1 MSYDGDGGD
10 YTSGEISD
18 SSNETSTDTS
28 ESDITVSDS
37 EVASAFSEEGSVEES
52 GESTTSKGNIFSETP
67 TESKG
72 GEENSQETISMEA
85 STETKENENT
95 TSTETTIENS
105 EAEVAETNNPDS
117 IHVTCIREDLA
128 KSVHPD
134 TGVPYET
141 KTVEVNGQ
149 QLEVVVPEF
158 ESKFDFILEKE
169 ECLLS
174 RQEHNTI
181 CNERLKEEVA
191 ANPEWAKN
199 TFDSEQLAQIKDGKG
214 VEGYTWHHDGGQVGH
229 MQLVDAQTHRD
240 TRHTGGIAIWGC
252 KSKYI

>member
-10 YTSGEISD
+10 YTSGEVSD
-18 SSNETSTDTS
+18 SSDETSTDTS

-37 EVASAFSEEGSVEES
+37 EVASAFSEEGSVEAS
-52 GESTTSKGNIFSETP
+52 GETTASEGNLFSETP
-67 TESKG
+67 AESKG
-72 GEENSQETISMEA
+72 GEETISVEA
-85 STETKENENT
+85 S
-95 TSTETTIENS
+95 
-105 EAEVAETNNPDS
+105 AETGNPDS

-128 KSVHPD
+128 ESVHPD

-158 ESKFDFILEKE
+158 ESKFDFVLDKE

-174 RQEHNTI
+174 RQDHNTI

-191 ANPEWAKN
+191 ANPEWAKD
-199 TFDSEQLAQIKDGKG
+199 TFDAEQLAQIQAGKG

-229 MQLVDAQTHRD
+229 MQLVDAKTHRD

>member
-37 EVASAFSEEGSVEES
+37 EVASAFSEEGSV
-52 GESTTSKGNIFSETP
+52 K
-67 TESKG
+67 
-72 GEENSQETISMEA
+72 ETISMEA
-85 STETKENENT
+85 STETKGNENT

-105 EAEVAETNNPDS
+105 EAEVAETHNPDS

-158 ESKFDFILEKE
+158 ESKFDFVLEKE

-181 CNERLKEEVA
+181 CNERLREEVE

-229 MQLVDAQTHRD
+229 MQLVDAETHRN

>member
-1 MSYDGDGGD
+1 MSYDGDGDD
-10 YTSGEISD
+10 YTSGEVSD

-37 EVASAFSEEGSVEES
+37 EVASAFSEEGNAE
-52 GESTTSKGNIFSETP
+52 
-67 TESKG
+67 
-72 GEENSQETISMEA
+72 ETISMEA
-85 STETKENENT
+85 STETKGNKNT
-95 TSTETTIENS
+95 IFAETLIENS
-105 EAEVAETNNPDS
+105 EAEVAETHNSDN

-128 KSVHPD
+128 ESIHPD

-158 ESKFDFILEKE
+158 ESKFDFVLEKE

-181 CNERLKEEVA
+181 CNERLREEVE

-229 MQLVDAQTHRD
+229 MQLVDAETHRN